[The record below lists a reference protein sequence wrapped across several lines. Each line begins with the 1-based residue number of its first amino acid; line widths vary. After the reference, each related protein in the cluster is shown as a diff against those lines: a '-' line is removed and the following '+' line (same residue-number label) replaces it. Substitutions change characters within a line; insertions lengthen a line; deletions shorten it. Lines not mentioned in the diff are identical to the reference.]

1 MAISKYDKHVVK
13 MQELAKK
20 AGIELSYS
28 EAIEFLILTLEGV
41 RDAAEEI
48 KEMAKREVAE

>member
-1 MAISKYDKHVVK
+1 MAISKYDKHVVR
-13 MQELAKK
+13 MQELAKSV
-20 AGIELSYS
+20 GIELSYS